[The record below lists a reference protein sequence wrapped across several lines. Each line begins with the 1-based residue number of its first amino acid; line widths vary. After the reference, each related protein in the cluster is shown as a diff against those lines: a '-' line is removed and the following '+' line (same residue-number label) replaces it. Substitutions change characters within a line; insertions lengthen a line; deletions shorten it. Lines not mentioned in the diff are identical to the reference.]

1 MNTITKRHLRKKE
14 GMMPGKVDVY
24 RVVFND
30 GTTNHTALV
39 FREPV
44 QSESFHEGEMFGLPG
59 AWACPVNDEGDIPH
73 REPSGDPDENLGI
86 TWHFQK

>member
-1 MNTITKRHLRKKE
+1 
-14 GMMPGKVDVY
+14 MPGRIDVF

-30 GTTNHTALV
+30 GKNEDGSQRNHQALV
-39 FREPV
+39 FSEPV
-44 QSESFHEGEMFGLPG
+44 QGKAFHAGQMFGLPG

-73 REPSGDPDENLGI
+73 MEPSGVEGEDIGI